1 MFPLVK
7 SFVERGLEGS
17 TRDPKMIKI
26 MKVISKSY
34 LDFLCFTC
42 VNLYNRISVLN
53 IRENLV

>member
-7 SFVERGLEGS
+7 SFVEHGLEGS

-53 IRENLV
+53 IRENLE